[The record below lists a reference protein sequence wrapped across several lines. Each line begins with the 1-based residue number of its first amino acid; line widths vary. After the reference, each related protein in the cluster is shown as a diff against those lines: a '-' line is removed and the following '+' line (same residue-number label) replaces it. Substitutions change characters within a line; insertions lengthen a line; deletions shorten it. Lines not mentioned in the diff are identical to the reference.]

1 MPYRTE
7 NIKQKFTSNR
17 KRYYK
22 NIKYPEISLSFD
34 DIYVTTTSGDRL
46 DNLAHQF
53 YADVDL
59 WWVITTANP
68 SVIRRDS
75 FNLKPGLQI
84 RIPDPNRINTIL
96 RSFEKLNK

>member
-1 MPYRTE
+1 MPRRTK
-7 NIKQKFTSNR
+7 NIKQKRNSDR

-22 NIKYPEISLSFD
+22 NIKYPEIPLSFN

-53 YADVDL
+53 YQDVDL

-68 SVIRRDS
+68 DVIRRDS
-75 FNLKPGLQI
+75 FNLKPGIEI
-84 RIPDPNRINTIL
+84 RIPQDIESIL
-96 RSFEKLNK
+96 EDFEKLNE